1 MSRIGK
7 LPITI
12 PAGVTVSVDANN
24 VVTVSSNKGTLTQQ
38 VSKLIKVNVEATQV
52 VVEKVAE
59 TNQANAM
66 HGLYRTLINNMV
78 EGVTKGFKKS
88 LTVNGVGFKVAKQGN
103 KLVMNL
109 GLSHPVEVV
118 EEAGVTL
125 TAPSVTEIVVE
136 GISKEAVGAMAAK
149 IRAIRP
155 VEPYHGYG
163 IRYTDEKVSLKEGK
177 SSGKGGKK

>member
-12 PAGVTVSVDANN
+12 PAGVTVSVDAEN
-24 VVTVSSNKGTLTQQ
+24 VVTVTSSKGTLTQK
-38 VSKLIKVNVEATQV
+38 VSKLIKVNVENNQV
-52 VVEKVAE
+52 IVEKLAE
-59 TNQANAM
+59 TNEANAM

-78 EGVTKGFKKS
+78 IGVTQGFKKS
-88 LTVNGVGFKVAKQGN
+88 LTVNGVGYKVAKQGN

-118 EEAGVTL
+118 EEDGVVLSTKNN
-125 TAPSVTEIVVE
+125 EIIVE
-136 GISKEAVGAMAAK
+136 GMSKERVGAMASK

>member
-12 PAGVTVSVDANN
+12 PAGVTVSVDAQN
-24 VVTVSSNKGTLTQQ
+24 VVTVSSSKGTLTQS
-38 VSKLIKVNVEATQV
+38 VSKLIKVNVENNQV
-52 VVEKVAE
+52 IVEKLAE
-59 TNQANAM
+59 TNEANAM

-78 EGVTKGFKKS
+78 IGVTQGFKKS

-118 EEAGVTL
+118 EEDGVKL
-125 TAPSVTEIVVE
+125 SNNNNEIIVE
-136 GISKEAVGAMAAK
+136 GISKEKVGAMASK

>member
-7 LPITI
+7 LPIVL
-12 PAGVTVSVDANN
+12 PAGVTVSVDAEN
-24 VVTVSSNKGTLTQQ
+24 VVTVSNSKGTLTQK
-38 VSKLIKVNVEATQV
+38 VSKLLKVNVESNQV
-52 VVEKVAE
+52 IVEKLADTTE
-59 TNQANAM
+59 ANAM

-78 EGVTKGFKKS
+78 EGLTNGFKKS

-118 EEAGVTL
+118 EENGVKL
-125 TAPSVTEIVVE
+125 NVASATEIVVE
-136 GISKEAVGAMAAK
+136 GINKEAVGAMAAK

-163 IRYTDEKVSLKEGK
+163 IRYTDEKVSLKECK

>member
-12 PAGVTVSVDANN
+12 PAGVTVSVDAEN
-24 VVTVSSNKGTLTQQ
+24 VVTVSSSKGTLTQK
-38 VSKLIKVNVEATQV
+38 VSKLIKVNVENNQV
-52 VVEKVAE
+52 IVEKLAE
-59 TNQANAM
+59 TNEANAM

-78 EGVTKGFKKS
+78 IGVTQGFKKS
-88 LTVNGVGFKVAKQGN
+88 LTVNGVGFKVTKQGN

-118 EEAGVTL
+118 EEDGVKL
-125 TAPSVTEIVVE
+125 SNNNNEIIVE
-136 GISKEAVGAMAAK
+136 GISKEQVGAMASK

>member
-12 PAGVTVSVDANN
+12 PAGVTVSVDAEN
-24 VVTVSSNKGTLTQQ
+24 VVTVSSNKGTLTQK
-38 VSKLIKVNVEATQV
+38 VSKLIKVNVENNQV
-52 VVEKVAE
+52 IVEKLAE
-59 TNQANAM
+59 TNEANAM

-78 EGVTKGFKKS
+78 IGVTQGFKKS

-118 EEAGVTL
+118 EEDGVKL
-125 TAPSVTEIVVE
+125 SNNNNEIIVE
-136 GISKEAVGAMAAK
+136 GISKERVGAMASK

>member
-12 PAGVTVSVDANN
+12 PAGVTVSVDAEN
-24 VVTVSSNKGTLTQQ
+24 VVTVTSSKGTLTQK
-38 VSKLIKVNVEATQV
+38 VSKLIKVNVENNQV
-52 VVEKVAE
+52 IVEKLAE
-59 TNQANAM
+59 TNEANAM

-78 EGVTKGFKKS
+78 IGVTQGFKKS

-109 GLSHPVEVV
+109 GLSHPVEVM
-118 EEAGVTL
+118 EEDGVKL
-125 TAPSVTEIVVE
+125 SNNNNEIIVE
-136 GISKEAVGAMAAK
+136 GMSKERVGAMASK

>member
-12 PAGVTVSVDANN
+12 PAGVTVSVDAEN
-24 VVTVSSNKGTLTQQ
+24 VVTVSSNKGTLTQK
-38 VSKLIKVNVEATQV
+38 VSKLIKVNVENNQV
-52 VVEKVAE
+52 TVEKLAE
-59 TNQANAM
+59 TNEANAM
-66 HGLYRTLINNMV
+66 HGLYRTLINNMII
-78 EGVTKGFKKS
+78 GVTQGFKKS

-118 EEAGVTL
+118 EEDGVKL
-125 TAPSVTEIVVE
+125 SNNNNEIIVE
-136 GISKEAVGAMAAK
+136 GISKERVGAVDSK

>member
-12 PAGVTVSVDANN
+12 PAGVTVSVNAEN

-38 VSKLIKVNVEATQV
+38 VSKLIKVNVENNQV
-52 VVEKVAE
+52 IVEKLAE
-59 TNQANAM
+59 TNEANAM

-78 EGVTKGFKKS
+78 IGVTDGFKKS
-88 LTVNGVGFKVAKQGN
+88 LTINGVGYKVAKQGN

-118 EEAGVTL
+118 EENGVKL
-125 TAPSVTEIVVE
+125 TANNNEVIVE
-136 GISKEAVGAMAAK
+136 GISKEAVGAMASK

>member
-12 PAGVTVSVDANN
+12 PAGVTVSVDAEN
-24 VVTVSSNKGTLTQQ
+24 VVTVSSSKGTLTQK
-38 VSKLIKVNVEATQV
+38 VSKIIKVNVENNQV
-52 VVEKVAE
+52 IVEKLAE
-59 TNQANAM
+59 TNEANAM

-78 EGVTKGFKKS
+78 IGVTQGFKKS

-118 EEAGVTL
+118 EEDGVKL
-125 TAPSVTEIVVE
+125 SNNNNEIIVE
-136 GISKEAVGAMAAK
+136 GISKERVGAMASK
-149 IRAIRP
+149 IRAIKP

>member
-12 PAGVTVSVDANN
+12 PAGVTVSVDAEN
-24 VVTVSSNKGTLTQQ
+24 VVTVTSSKGTLNQK
-38 VSKLIKVNVEATQV
+38 VSKLINVKIENNQV
-52 VVEKVAE
+52 IVEKTVE
-59 TNQANAM
+59 TTEANAM

-78 EGVTKGFKKS
+78 EGVTNGFKKS
-88 LTVNGVGFKVAKQGN
+88 LTINGVGYKVAKQGN
-103 KLVMNL
+103 KIVMNL

-118 EEAGVTL
+118 EENGVKL
-125 TAPSVTEIVVE
+125 NVPSATEVVVE

-149 IRAIRP
+149 IRAIKP

>member
-12 PAGVTVSVDANN
+12 PAGVTVSVNDD
-24 VVTVSSNKGTLTQQ
+24 VVTVSSNKGTLTQKI
-38 VSKLIKVNVEATQV
+38 SKLVKVTIENNKA
-52 VVEKVAE
+52 VVETTANTKE
-59 TNQANAM
+59 ANAM

-78 EGVTKGFKKS
+78 VGVTNGFKKS
-88 LTVNGVGFKVAKQGN
+88 LTINGVGYKVAKQGN
-103 KLVMNL
+103 KVVMNI
-109 GLSHPVEVV
+109 GYSHPVEVV
-118 EEAGVTL
+118 EENGVTFNV
-125 TAPSVTEIVVE
+125 ASATELVVE

-149 IRAIRP
+149 IRAIKP

>member
-12 PAGVTVSVDANN
+12 PAGVTVSVDAEN
-24 VVTVSSNKGTLTQQ
+24 VVTVSSSKGTLTQK
-38 VSKLIKVNVEATQV
+38 VSKLIKVNVENNQV
-52 VVEKVAE
+52 IVEKLAE
-59 TNQANAM
+59 TNEANAM

-78 EGVTKGFKKS
+78 IGVTQGFKKS

-109 GLSHPVEVV
+109 GLSHPVEVM
-118 EEAGVTL
+118 EEDGVKL
-125 TAPSVTEIVVE
+125 SNNNNEIIVE
-136 GISKEAVGAMAAK
+136 GMSKERVGAMASK

>member
-7 LPITI
+7 LPISI
-12 PAGVTVSVDANN
+12 PAGVTVSVDAENM
-24 VVTVSSNKGTLTQQ
+24 VTVSSSKGTLTQK
-38 VSKLIKVNVEATQV
+38 VSKLIKVNVENNQV
-52 VVEKVAE
+52 VVEKLAE
-59 TNQANAM
+59 TNEANAM

-78 EGVTKGFKKS
+78 IGVTEGFKKS

-109 GLSHPVEVV
+109 GLSHPVEVI
-118 EEAGVTL
+118 EEEGVKL
-125 TAPSVTEIVVE
+125 SNNNNEIIVE
-136 GISKEAVGAMAAK
+136 GISKERVGAMASK

>member
-88 LTVNGVGFKVAKQGN
+88 LTVNGVGFKLSKQGN

>member
-12 PAGVTVSVDANN
+12 PAGVTVSVDAEN
-24 VVTVSSNKGTLTQQ
+24 VVTVSSNKGTLTQK
-38 VSKLIKVNVEATQV
+38 VSKLIKVAVENNQVIVTKNVETT
-52 VVEKVAE
+52 E
-59 TNQANAM
+59 ANAM

-78 EGVTKGFKKS
+78 VGVTNGFKKS
-88 LTVNGVGFKVAKQGN
+88 LVVNGVGFKVAKQGN

-118 EEAGVTL
+118 EENGVKL
-125 TAPSVTEIVVE
+125 NAPSITEIVVE
-136 GISKEAVGAMAAK
+136 GISKEAVGAMASK
-149 IRAIRP
+149 IRAVRP
-155 VEPYHGYG
+155 IEPYHGYG
-163 IRYTDEKVSLKEGK
+163 IRYADEKVSLKEGK

>member
-12 PAGVTVSVDANN
+12 PAGVTVSVDAEN
-24 VVTVSSNKGTLTQQ
+24 VVTVSSNKGTLTQK
-38 VSKLIKVNVEATQV
+38 VSKLIKVNVENNQV
-52 VVEKVAE
+52 IVEKLAE
-59 TNQANAM
+59 TNEANAM

-78 EGVTKGFKKS
+78 IGVTEGFKKS

-118 EEAGVTL
+118 EEDGVKL
-125 TAPSVTEIVVE
+125 SNNNNEIIVE
-136 GISKEAVGAMAAK
+136 GISKERVGAMASK

>member
-24 VVTVSSNKGTLTQQ
+24 VVTVTSNKGTLTQE
-38 VSKLIKVNVEATQV
+38 VNKVIKVNVENNQV
-52 VVEKVAE
+52 IVEKLAE

-78 EGVTKGFKKS
+78 VGVTEGFKKS

-109 GLSHPVEVV
+109 GLSHPVEVI
-118 EEAGVTL
+118 EEEGVKLSTNNN
-125 TAPSVTEIVVE
+125 EIIVE
-136 GISKEAVGAMAAK
+136 GINKERVGAMASK

>member
-12 PAGVTVSVDANN
+12 PAGVTVSVNAEN

-38 VSKLIKVNVEATQV
+38 VSKLIKVNVENNQV
-52 VVEKVAE
+52 IVEKLVE
-59 TNQANAM
+59 TTEANAM

-78 EGVTKGFKKS
+78 IGVTEGFKKS

-118 EEAGVTL
+118 EEDGVKL
-125 TAPSVTEIVVE
+125 TTNNNEIIVE
-136 GISKEAVGAMAAK
+136 GINKERVGAVASK

>member
-12 PAGVTVSVDANN
+12 PAGVTVSVDAEN
-24 VVTVSSNKGTLTQQ
+24 VVTVTSSKGTLTQK
-38 VSKLIKVNVEATQV
+38 VSKLIKVNVENNQV
-52 VVEKVAE
+52 IVEKLAE
-59 TNQANAM
+59 TNEANAM

-78 EGVTKGFKKS
+78 IGVTQGFKKS
-88 LTVNGVGFKVAKQGN
+88 LTVNGVGFKVTKQGN

-109 GLSHPVEVV
+109 GLSHPVEVM
-118 EEAGVTL
+118 EEDGVKL
-125 TAPSVTEIVVE
+125 SNNNNEIIVE
-136 GISKEAVGAMAAK
+136 GMSKERVGAMASK

>member
-12 PAGVTVSVDANN
+12 PAGVTVNVDAEN
-24 VVTVSSNKGTLTQQ
+24 VVTVSSNKGTLTQK
-38 VSKLIKVNVEATQV
+38 VSKLLKVNVQDNQV
-52 VVEKVAE
+52 IVEKI
-59 TNQANAM
+59 NQTTEANAM

-78 EGVTKGFKKS
+78 EGVTNGFKKS

-103 KLVMNL
+103 KIVMNL

-118 EEAGVTL
+118 ETEGIKLSV
-125 TAPSVTEIVVE
+125 PSITEIVVE
-136 GISKEAVGAMAAK
+136 GIDKEAVGAMAAK

-155 VEPYHGYG
+155 IEPYHGYG

>member
-12 PAGVTVSVDANN
+12 PAGVTVSVDAEN
-24 VVTVSSNKGTLTQQ
+24 VVTVSSNKGTLTQ
-38 VSKLIKVNVEATQV
+38 KVNKIIKINVENNQV
-52 VVEKVAE
+52 IVEKLAE
-59 TNQANAM
+59 TTEANAM

-78 EGVTKGFKKS
+78 IGVTQGFKKS
-88 LTVNGVGFKVAKQGN
+88 LTVNGVGFKVTKQGN

-118 EEAGVTL
+118 EADGVKLNTNNN
-125 TAPSVTEIVVE
+125 EIIVE
-136 GISKEAVGAMAAK
+136 GISKEAVGAMASK

>member
-12 PAGVTVSVDANN
+12 PAGVTVSVDAEN
-24 VVTVSSNKGTLTQQ
+24 VVTVSSNKGTLTQK
-38 VSKLIKVNVEATQV
+38 VSKLIKVNVENNQV
-52 VVEKVAE
+52 IVEKLAE
-59 TNQANAM
+59 TNEANAM

-78 EGVTKGFKKS
+78 TGVTQGFKKS

-109 GLSHPVEVV
+109 GLSHPVEVM
-118 EEAGVTL
+118 ETEGVKL
-125 TAPSVTEIVVE
+125 NAPSITEIVVE
-136 GISKEAVGAMAAK
+136 GISKEAVGAMASK

>member
-7 LPITI
+7 LPISI
-12 PAGVTVSVDANN
+12 PAGVTVSVDAEN
-24 VVTVSSNKGTLTQQ
+24 VVTVSASKGTLTQK
-38 VSKLIKVNVEATQV
+38 VSKLIKVNVENNQV
-52 VVEKVAE
+52 VVEKLAD
-59 TNQANAM
+59 TNEANAM

-78 EGVTKGFKKS
+78 IGVTQGFKKS
-88 LTVNGVGFKVAKQGN
+88 LTVNGVGFKVTKQGN

-109 GLSHPVEVV
+109 GLSHPVEVM
-118 EEAGVTL
+118 EEDGVKL
-125 TAPSVTEIVVE
+125 SNNNNEIIVE
-136 GISKEAVGAMAAK
+136 GISKERVGAMASK

>member
-12 PAGVTVSVDANN
+12 PAGVTVTVDAEN
-24 VVTVSSNKGTLTQQ
+24 VVTVSSSKGTLTQK
-38 VSKLIKVNVEATQV
+38 VSKLIKVNVDNNRV
-52 VVEKVAE
+52 IVEKLAE
-59 TNQANAM
+59 TNEANAM

-78 EGVTKGFKKS
+78 IGVTQGFKKS
-88 LTVNGVGFKVAKQGN
+88 LTVNGVGFKVSKQGN

-109 GLSHPVEVV
+109 GLSHPVEVM
-118 EEAGVTL
+118 EEDGVKL
-125 TAPSVTEIVVE
+125 SNNNNEIIVE
-136 GISKEAVGAMAAK
+136 GMSKERVGAMASK

>member
-12 PAGVTVSVDANN
+12 PAGVTVSVNAEN

-38 VSKLIKVNVEATQV
+38 VSKLIKVNVENNQV
-52 VVEKVAE
+52 IVEKLVE
-59 TNQANAM
+59 TTEANAM

-78 EGVTKGFKKS
+78 IGVTEGFKKS

-118 EEAGVTL
+118 EEDGVKL
-125 TAPSVTEIVVE
+125 TANNNEIIVE
-136 GISKEAVGAMAAK
+136 GINKERVGAVASK

>member
-24 VVTVSSNKGTLTQQ
+24 VVTVSSNKGTLTQE
-38 VSKLIKVNVEATQV
+38 VNKVIKVNVENNQV
-52 VVEKVAE
+52 IVEKLAE

-78 EGVTKGFKKS
+78 IGVTEGFKKS

-118 EEAGVTL
+118 EADGVKLSTNNN
-125 TAPSVTEIVVE
+125 EIIVE
-136 GISKEAVGAMAAK
+136 GISKERVGAMASK

>member
-12 PAGVTVSVDANN
+12 PAGVTVSVDAEN
-24 VVTVSSNKGTLTQQ
+24 VVTVSGSKGALTQK
-38 VSKLIKVNVEATQV
+38 VNKLIKVNVENNQV
-52 VVEKVAE
+52 VVEKLAE
-59 TNQANAM
+59 TNEANAM

-78 EGVTKGFKKS
+78 IGVTQGFKKS

-118 EEAGVTL
+118 EEDGVKL
-125 TAPSVTEIVVE
+125 SNNNNEIIVE
-136 GISKEAVGAMAAK
+136 GISKERVGAMASK

>member
-12 PAGVTVSVDANN
+12 PAGVTVSVDAEN
-24 VVTVSSNKGTLTQQ
+24 VVTVSSSKGTLTQK
-38 VSKLIKVNVEATQV
+38 VSKLIKVNVENNQV
-52 VVEKVAE
+52 IVEKLAE
-59 TNQANAM
+59 TNEANAM

-78 EGVTKGFKKS
+78 IGVTQGFKKS

-109 GLSHPVEVV
+109 GLSHPVEVM
-118 EEAGVTL
+118 EEDGVKL
-125 TAPSVTEIVVE
+125 SNNNNEIIVE
-136 GISKEAVGAMAAK
+136 GISKEQVGAMASK
-149 IRAIRP
+149 IRAIKP

>member
-12 PAGVTVSVDANN
+12 PAGVTVTVDAEN
-24 VVTVSSNKGTLTQQ
+24 VVTVSSSKGTLTQK
-38 VSKLIKVNVEATQV
+38 VSKLIKVNVENNQV
-52 VVEKVAE
+52 IVEKLAE
-59 TNQANAM
+59 TTEANAM

-78 EGVTKGFKKS
+78 IGVTAGFKKS
-88 LTVNGVGFKVAKQGN
+88 LTVNGVGYKVAKQGN

-109 GLSHPVEVV
+109 GLSHPVEVM
-118 EEAGVTL
+118 EEDGVKL
-125 TAPSVTEIVVE
+125 SNNNNEIIVE
-136 GISKEAVGAMAAK
+136 GMSKERVGAMASK